1 MVETANVVVIGG
13 GCIGTSIAMHLA
25 LRGVK
30 KVVLVEKKYLA
41 SGSTG
46 KSVGNVRPFS
56 PVLEIMELTRRSLH
70 VFQNFKEEVGGDPG
84 LVSTTRVRIASEK
97 DKEILRAD
105 AEWEGGIGAN
115 IRFLSPQELSELIP
129 QLNIEGIGGAI
140 HYLDACYL
148 NPIATT
154 GAFAMRARDLGVDLR
169 EETEIVDIKVSG
181 GKVKSVITDKG
192 EISTPAIVNATGIW
206 AQNIGHMVG
215 IDIPMTLRREQIFS
229 FLRPWDFRGTFPIIH
244 DLINEHLYRSD
255 GDEMMLAMDMKC
267 FLREEAVVKDPDNYN
282 EEVETENARTLI
294 MEMPVLLPTLKRASY
309 RGGFSGL
316 FDVTP
321 DDNPILSKVPGIEGI
336 YLCCGWLGLGVGQ
349 CPAIGE
355 VVAELI
361 TEDRTTLIDWT
372 VFRLSRFKEGK
383 PLKVSPRSAHRPS

>member
-13 GCIGTSIAMHLA
+13 GCIGTSIAMCLA
-25 LRGVK
+25 RRGAK

-56 PVLEIMELTRRSLH
+56 PVSEIMKLTRRSLH
-70 VFQNFKEEVGGDPG
+70 VFQNFQEEVGGDPG
-84 LVSTTRVRIASEK
+84 LVLTTRVRIASEK
-97 DKEILRAD
+97 DKETLRAD
-105 AEWEGGIGAN
+105 VEWEKEMGAN
-115 IRFLSPQELSELIP
+115 IRFLSREELSELIP
-129 QLNIEGIGGAI
+129 QLNTDGIGGAI

-148 NPIATT
+148 NPVVTT
-154 GAFAMRARDLGVDLR
+154 SAFAKQAQDLGVDIR
-169 EETEIVDIKVSG
+169 EETEIIDVKVSG

-192 EISTPAIVNATGIW
+192 EISTPVIVIAAGAW
-206 AQNIGHMVG
+206 SPQIGNMIG
-215 IDIPMTLRREQIFS
+215 IDIPMTLRREQILS
-229 FLRPWDFRGTFPIIH
+229 FMRPWDFHGIIPIIH
-244 DLINEHLYRSD
+244 DLISEHLYRSD

-267 FLREEAVVKDPDNYN
+267 FIREDAVVQDPDNYN
-282 EEVETENARTLI
+282 EEVDAENAKTLI

-321 DDNPILSKVPGIEGI
+321 DDNPIMGKIPEIEGV
-336 YLCCGWLGLGVGQ
+336 YLCCGWLGLGFGQ

-355 VVAELI
+355 VMAELL
-361 TEDRTTLIDWT
+361 TEDKTTLIDWT